1 MADLRG
7 LVTTVTGWTLSEF
20 DAQPLPAVF
29 ELLEYFSENPPTHLI
44 QAAKAGL
51 GRRRRVRKELD
62 RPVGQKRKAESL
74 KPVDGKFEATLPDWV
89 RAARVLERQRI
100 RNG

>member
-1 MADLRG
+1 MAELRG
-7 LVTTVTGWTLSEF
+7 LVTTVTGWTLEDF
-20 DAQPLPAVF
+20 DRQPLPAVF
-29 ELLEYFSENPPTHLI
+29 DLIEYWGENPPTHLI

-51 GRRRRVRKELD
+51 GRRKRMKRELD

-74 KPVDGKFEATLPDWV
+74 KPVDPNFEKTLPDWV
-89 RAARVLERQRI
+89 QKARELERQRI